1 MSWFQ
6 EKIQTDN
13 LTRLYKAFVDKD
25 AAVVEEELNRILL
38 ETISSFDEQ
47 ESYYH
52 GLVAGLLSPMKGYRT
67 KSNREAGMGRSD
79 LFVKPVSK
87 RKEAFVVE
95 FKVAKRL
102 RDLDA
107 KAAEALGQIEDRKY
121 VAELEDED
129 YSVVSCYGIAFCG
142 KECMVK
148 VRGKTC
154 S

>member
-79 LFVKPVSK
+79 
-87 RKEAFVVE
+87 
-95 FKVAKRL
+95 
-102 RDLDA
+102 
-107 KAAEALGQIEDRKY
+107 
-121 VAELEDED
+121 
-129 YSVVSCYGIAFCG
+129 G